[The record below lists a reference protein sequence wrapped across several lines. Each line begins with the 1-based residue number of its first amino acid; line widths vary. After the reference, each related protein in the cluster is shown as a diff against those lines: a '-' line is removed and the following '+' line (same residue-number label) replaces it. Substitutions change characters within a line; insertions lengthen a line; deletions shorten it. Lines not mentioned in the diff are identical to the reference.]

1 MLRFARRM
9 RGQTF
14 LLCAMIPPGSV
25 EAHVG
30 RVQQTLF
37 SEHGL
42 ASSQA
47 VPPLVPIAFLDP
59 ERLPAEIL
67 PLLDRSAPSGWRAR
81 LQGAEWVEGHLYAR
95 IDSGGA
101 WSALRQAA
109 LAQCGMGTAG
119 LFPVAEGFYL
129 GCADAPQAVRAGIN
143 PSIPPASFSSASVAL
158 IVLRTARGGP
168 AWWSELHWEITEE
181 RPLRG
186 RKKR

>member
-1 MLRFARRM
+1 M
-9 RGQTF
+9 RGQSF
-14 LLCAMIPPGSV
+14 LLCALIPPGSV

-30 RVQQTLF
+30 RVQETLF

-42 ASSQA
+42 ASAQA

-59 ERLPAEIL
+59 QRRPDEFLKQMGS
-67 PLLDRSAPSGWRAR
+67 SAPPGWRVR

-95 IDSGGA
+95 IDSAGA

-109 LAQCGMGTAG
+109 LAQCGTVTPG

-129 GCADAPQAVRAGIN
+129 GCGDAPEEVRLQIK
-143 PSIPPASFSSASVAL
+143 PSIPAASFSSAAVSL
-158 IVLRTARGGP
+158 IVLHPASGSP

-186 RKKR
+186 RKQR

>member
-1 MLRFARRM
+1 M

-14 LLCAMIPPGSV
+14 LLCALIPPGSV
-25 EAHVG
+25 EAHLG
-30 RVQQTLF
+30 RVQEALF

-47 VPPLVPIAFLDP
+47 VPPLVPITFLDP
-59 ERLPAEIL
+59 AELPGGFL
-67 PLLDRSAPSGWRAR
+67 QQVDRSAPSGWRAR

-101 WSALRQAA
+101 WSALRHAA
-109 LAQCGMGTAG
+109 LARCGMETGG

-129 GCADAPQAVRAGIN
+129 GCSDAPEAARHGIT
-143 PSIPPASFSSASVAL
+143 PSIPPVSFSSATVAL
-158 IVLRTARGGP
+158 IALRPASGGP
-168 AWWSELHWEITEE
+168 PWWSELHWEITEE

-186 RKKR
+186 RKEQ